1 MLCWYAL
8 TFKFS
13 RSGHRRD
20 GRFCPQIGGK
30 NRRQLIYLFHPEM
43 RRWSLQGLPQ
53 QVNMFSRERPHSRFK
68 GSWEDDLPVKI
79 CSFPG
84 GYLLIKS
91 RLFLFHIK
99 MHLQLLYYC
108 EGLPSVFLDIVRYS
122 FGGQPSSFA
131 ALLDIEWLRS
141 LATLTTGFWTFLNAP
156 PPKKKC
162 YVFYLRFRE
171 TSITQQRKEKWFVLQ
186 ARDWPAVWSLRNP
199 VSWSNSSGAW
209 KNHGWGIF
217 QTFFGAFW
225 CPKNRQTSHGQLVDP
240 SAEIHGF
247 RLRRGDQRWMSK
259 GFIILDQ
266 KMRQKKVKYT
276 LLWYVTAKQI
286 VF

>member
-30 NRRQLIYLFHPEM
+30 NRRQLIYFFHPEM

-84 GYLLIKS
+84 GYRLIKS

-99 MHLQLLYYC
+99 MHLQLLYYTAKAF
-108 EGLPSVFLDIVRYS
+108 PVFFWTLWGTPLEASLLHSQHCWTSNDCVLWQHWPPAFEHFWTPPPQKKNATCFTSIQRNIDHPTKKREVVC
-122 FGGQPSSFA
+122 PSSKR
-131 ALLDIEWLRS
+131 LTSS
-141 LATLTTGFWTFLNAP
+141 LITSKSCFLKQLFRRLEKSRVRDFPDVFWRVLVPQKIVKPLTG
-156 PPKKKC
+156 
-162 YVFYLRFRE
+162 
-171 TSITQQRKEKWFVLQ
+171 
-186 ARDWPAVWSLRNP
+186 
-199 VSWSNSSGAW
+199 SWSTLLLKSMASGYA
-209 KNHGWGIF
+209 GV
-217 QTFFGAFW
+217 TSDE
-225 CPKNRQTSHGQLVDP
+225 CPKGS
-240 SAEIHGF
+240 SFWI
-247 RLRRGDQRWMSK
+247 
-259 GFIILDQ
+259 
-266 KMRQKKVKYT
+266 KKWDK
-276 LLWYVTAKQI
+276 KR
-286 VF
+286 

>member
-68 GSWEDDLPVKI
+68 VSWEDDLPVKI

-156 PPKKKC
+156 PPPKKKC
-162 YVFYLRFRE
+162 YVFYFDSE
-171 TSITQQRKEKWFVLQ
+171 THRSPNKEKRSGLSFKQEIDQQFDHFEILFPEATLQ
-186 ARDWPAVWSLRNP
+186 APGKITGEGFSRRFLARFGAQKIVKPLTG
-199 VSWSNSSGAW
+199 SWSTLLLKSMASGYA
-209 KNHGWGIF
+209 GV
-217 QTFFGAFW
+217 TSDE
-225 CPKNRQTSHGQLVDP
+225 CPKGS
-240 SAEIHGF
+240 SFWI
-247 RLRRGDQRWMSK
+247 
-259 GFIILDQ
+259 
-266 KMRQKKVKYT
+266 KKWDK
-276 LLWYVTAKQI
+276 KR
-286 VF
+286 

>member
-1 MLCWYAL
+1 
-8 TFKFS
+8 
-13 RSGHRRD
+13 
-20 GRFCPQIGGK
+20 
-30 NRRQLIYLFHPEM
+30 M

-53 QVNMFSRERPHSRFK
+53 QVNMFSRERSHSRFK

-141 LATLTTGFWTFLNAP
+141 LARLTTGFWTFLNAP
-156 PPKKKC
+156 PQKMLR
-162 YVFYLRFRE
+162 VLLRFRDI
-171 TSITQQRKEKWFVLQ
+171 SITQQRKRSGLSFKQEIDQQFDHFEILFPEATLQ
-186 ARDWPAVWSLRNP
+186 VPGKITGEGFSRRFLAR
-199 VSWSNSSGAW
+199 
-209 KNHGWGIF
+209 
-217 QTFFGAFW
+217 FGAQKIVK
-225 CPKNRQTSHGQLVDP
+225 PL
-240 SAEIHGF
+240 

-266 KMRQKKVKYT
+266 KMRQKR
-276 LLWYVTAKQI
+276 
-286 VF
+286 

>member
-30 NRRQLIYLFHPEM
+30 NRRQLIYFFHPEM

-84 GYLLIKS
+84 GYRLIKS

-156 PPKKKC
+156 PPKKNATC
-162 YVFYLRFRE
+162 F
-171 TSITQQRKEKWFVLQ
+171 TSIQRNIDHPTKKREVVCPSSKRLTSSLITSKSCFLKQLFRRLEKSRVRDFPDVFWRVLVPKKSSNLSRAVGRPFCWNPWLQ
-186 ARDWPAVWSLRNP
+186 ATPGWPAMNVQRVHHFGSKNETKKGKIYL
-199 VSWSNSSGAW
+199 VMICNS
-209 KNHGWGIF
+209 
-217 QTFFGAFW
+217 
-225 CPKNRQTSHGQLVDP
+225 
-240 SAEIHGF
+240 
-247 RLRRGDQRWMSK
+247 
-259 GFIILDQ
+259 
-266 KMRQKKVKYT
+266 
-276 LLWYVTAKQI
+276 
-286 VF
+286 

>member
-1 MLCWYAL
+1 
-8 TFKFS
+8 
-13 RSGHRRD
+13 
-20 GRFCPQIGGK
+20 
-30 NRRQLIYLFHPEM
+30 M

-53 QVNMFSRERPHSRFK
+53 QVNMFSRERSHSRFK

-141 LATLTTGFWTFLNAP
+141 FYFDSETYRSPNKEREVVCPSSKRLTSSLITSKSCFLKQLFRCLAKSRVRDFPDVFWRVLV
-156 PPKKKC
+156 PKKSSNLSG
-162 YVFYLRFRE
+162 YAGV
-171 TSITQQRKEKWFVLQ
+171 TSDE
-186 ARDWPAVWSLRNP
+186 
-199 VSWSNSSGAW
+199 
-209 KNHGWGIF
+209 
-217 QTFFGAFW
+217 
-225 CPKNRQTSHGQLVDP
+225 CPKGSSFWIKRWDKKGKIYLVMICI
-240 SAEIHGF
+240 S
-247 RLRRGDQRWMSK
+247 
-259 GFIILDQ
+259 
-266 KMRQKKVKYT
+266 
-276 LLWYVTAKQI
+276 
-286 VF
+286 